1 MRLPN
6 TPREVGVATERVAT
20 TARGV
25 DGANAKVDDAKR
37 QIAAMMA
44 MMFFILAVFDAV
56 SLYNNYYTRRMI
68 IDTASDIIFGTIDD
82 RDEE

>member
-1 MRLPN
+1 
-6 TPREVGVATERVAT
+6 VGVATERVAT

-44 MMFFILAVFDAV
+44 MMFFILAVFE
-56 SLYNNYYTRRMI
+56 LFPFTTI
-68 IDTASDIIFGTIDD
+68 ITPEGRDYFWDD
-82 RDEE
+82 